1 MCRCCQQK
9 LALPVK
15 ALKVACDSCGV
26 TQQDQ
31 QDLVLQNVA
40 THSRRST
47 MHAAYIISQQTCR
60 TTISNLKTG

>member
-1 MCRCCQQK
+1 
-9 LALPVK
+9 VK